1 MESAVIEREP
11 SSGDQY
17 SAPAG
22 RVRPAKAGIPDLDP
36 AKPMSP
42 RKRKAIEKAT
52 DKVLYAVNDLRWE
65 IGPKRTAAA
74 LMALA
79 ANIATFG

>member
-1 MESAVIEREP
+1 
-11 SSGDQY
+11 
-17 SAPAG
+17 
-22 RVRPAKAGIPDLDP
+22 
-36 AKPMSP
+36 MSP